1 MGNAPWVQLW
11 FQVGFWGLGELKH
24 SVYRDGG
31 QAHLRVLAWGIEMP
45 DLRRFRFATTSFQS
59 TRSEVLNQARKAQS
73 LGYDTFFMADH
84 LFEALGPIPALM
96 MVADQ
101 IAGMRVGTYV
111 LCNDF
116 HHPVIMAK
124 DAATIDELSGGRL
137 ELGLGA
143 GYVSMEYQMAGVS
156 FDSGAVR
163 FERLAEAVQI
173 TKLAFAGE
181 TFSFDGTHY
190 QVHDYTPYPRPVQ
203 RPRPPI
209 MMGGG
214 GRRLLSFAAAEA
226 DIVSVVPAVTSEGGV
241 RATHLP
247 LSSLKK
253 KTALLREVAGS
264 RADDLE
270 INILIWDAVIGN
282 DRRAAATSYL
292 DELEERLDFTRDG
305 EVTVEDLLDSPYL
318 AFGTEEQ
325 IAEHLTRIREETG
338 ASYISVFPHLV
349 EAFGPVV
356 NRLAGS

>member
-1 MGNAPWVQLW
+1 
-11 FQVGFWGLGELKH
+11 
-24 SVYRDGG
+24 
-31 QAHLRVLAWGIEMP
+31 MP
-45 DLRRFRFATTSFQS
+45 DLRRFRFATTSFQC
-59 TRSEVLNQARKAQS
+59 TRSEVLAQARKAQS
-73 LGYDTFFMADH
+73 LGYDTFVMADH
-84 LFEALGPIPALM
+84 LFEELGPIPALM
-96 MVADQ
+96 MVAEQ
-101 IAGMRVGTYV
+101 IAGMRVGAYV

-143 GYVSMEYQMAGVS
+143 GYVPIEYQMAGIP

-163 FERLAEAVQI
+163 FERLTEAVQI

-190 QVHDYTPYPRPVQ
+190 QVRDYTPYPRPVQ

-226 DIVSVVPAVTSEGGV
+226 DIVSIVPAAAPEGGL

-253 KTALLREVAGS
+253 KMALVREVAGS

-270 INILIWDAVIGN
+270 INILIWDAVFTT
-282 DRRAAATSYL
+282 DRRAAAAAYL
-292 DELEERLDFTRDG
+292 DELEERLGFTRDG
-305 EVTVEDLLDSPYL
+305 EVTIEDLLDSPYL
-318 AFGTEEQ
+318 AFGTDQQ
-325 IAEHLTRIREETG
+325 IAEHLIRIREETG
-338 ASYISVFPHLV
+338 ASYISVFPHLM
-349 EAFGPVV
+349 EAFGPVLS
-356 NRLAGS
+356 RLAGS